1 MAFGSFG
8 MSWMVGSRAC
18 PLRAAMTNALHVD
31 VETHVSADLLH
42 GWLLRLR
49 LWPRRCSHYMGVKF
63 HLEDALGARVDL
75 VTDSG
80 LKPRARPIVE
90 REALDV
96 A

>member
-1 MAFGSFG
+1 
-8 MSWMVGSRAC
+8 
-18 PLRAAMTNALHVD
+18 
-31 VETHVSADLLH
+31 
-42 GWLLRLR
+42 
-49 LWPRRCSHYMGVKF
+49 MGVKF